1 MNFSKTIII
10 SFLIFFAFIA
20 IATGIYSLTTVSA
33 DELEINNI
41 IPASWWEDYDIFIEK
56 ANSGYLQVTVT
67 N

>member
-41 IPASWWEDYDIFIEK
+41 IPAS
-56 ANSGYLQVTVT
+56 
-67 N
+67 